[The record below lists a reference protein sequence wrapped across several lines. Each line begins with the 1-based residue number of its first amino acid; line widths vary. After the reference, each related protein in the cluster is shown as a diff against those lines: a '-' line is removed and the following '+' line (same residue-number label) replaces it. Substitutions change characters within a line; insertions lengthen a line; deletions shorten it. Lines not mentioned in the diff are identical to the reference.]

1 MEFAATLGSPK
12 GPALTLAD
20 VQMEDY
26 VSVNA
31 IEGTQ
36 EVDGPEEEAR

>member
-1 MEFAATLGSPK
+1 MEFTATLGSPK
-12 GPALTLAD
+12 GPALTPAD

-36 EVDGPEEEAR
+36 EANGPEEEGR

>member
-12 GPALTLAD
+12 GPALTPAD
-20 VQMEDY
+20 AQMEDY

-31 IEGTQ
+31 IEAMQ
-36 EVDGPEEEAR
+36 DVNGPEEGGR